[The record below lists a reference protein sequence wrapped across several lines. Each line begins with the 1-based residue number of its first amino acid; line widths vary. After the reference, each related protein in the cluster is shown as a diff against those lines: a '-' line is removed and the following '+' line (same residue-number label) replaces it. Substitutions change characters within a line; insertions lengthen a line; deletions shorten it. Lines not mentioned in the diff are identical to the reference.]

1 MSIHIIAFYYL
12 MIDRM
17 IVLLCNVRYN
27 VVMEVTVI
35 FVQSKRFCLGMRR
48 NEMKFG
54 LHQRLSSKNLS
65 NFTAKLQ

>member
-1 MSIHIIAFYYL
+1 MSIHIIAFNFP

-27 VVMEVTVI
+27 GVMEVTVI
-35 FVQSKRFCLGMRR
+35 FMQSKRFCLGMRR

-54 LHQRLSSKNLS
+54 LDQCLSSKNLS
-65 NFTAKLQ
+65 NFTAKLR